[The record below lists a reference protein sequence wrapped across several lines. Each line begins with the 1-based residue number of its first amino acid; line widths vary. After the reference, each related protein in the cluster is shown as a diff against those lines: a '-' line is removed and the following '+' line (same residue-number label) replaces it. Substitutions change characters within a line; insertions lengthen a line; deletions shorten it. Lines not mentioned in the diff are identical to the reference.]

1 MVGWLVASTG
11 AIWSWPIT
19 RTKVCNPSLRACASW
34 CCTGPST
41 WWCLVQVAQALQQD
55 VGVQRANIEEQTQ
68 NSKRYIQYYTIGQ
81 YLWPRCRS
89 TKGVALGAAVL
100 GGLSLLVVRQV
111 YSVDLSCI
119 FGMYYKCRLCSLS
132 CIRVWLATWLTADI
146 FSCQENFKGRISSLR
161 TTGWQRQ
168 WSFSGKYAKG
178 ERAPEILNFWR
189 PQRWA

>member
-1 MVGWLVASTG
+1 MLH
-11 AIWSWPIT
+11 
-19 RTKVCNPSLRACASW
+19 RATNLMTSSAGGTSM
-34 CCTGPST
+34 
-41 WWCLVQVAQALQQD
+41 QQD
-55 VGVQRANIEEQTQ
+55 VGVQRAYRRAD
-68 NSKRYIQYYTIGQ
+68 SKLKALYYIQYYTIGHHE

-111 YSVDLSCI
+111 YSVDLGCI

-168 WSFSGKYAKG
+168 WSFSGKYVKG
-178 ERAPEILNFWR
+178 QRAPEIVNFWR